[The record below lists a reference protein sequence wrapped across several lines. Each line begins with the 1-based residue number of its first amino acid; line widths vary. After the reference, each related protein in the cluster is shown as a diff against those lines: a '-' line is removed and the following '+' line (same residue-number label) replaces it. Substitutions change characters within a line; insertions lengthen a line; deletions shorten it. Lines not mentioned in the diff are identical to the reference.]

1 MARILAVDDEP
12 DFSATI
18 KSGLEAH
25 GFEVDTY
32 NDPELVLSQFKA
44 KKYDMVLLDFDMPKM
59 DGIDV
64 FQEIRRRDG
73 DVRICF
79 LSGYDKYYKEFNE
92 LFPESGVR
100 LFIQKPI
107 GISDLVNRINSEL
120 NPPIHSAA
128 GN

>member
-1 MARILAVDDEP
+1 MARILAIDDEA

-18 KSGLEAH
+18 KSGLEAY
-25 GFEVDTY
+25 GFEVETY

-44 KKYDMVLLDFDMPKM
+44 SKYDMVLLDFDMPKM

-79 LSGYDKYYKEFNE
+79 LSGYDKYYKEFND

-107 GISDLVNRINSEL
+107 GIAELVSRINSEL
-120 NPPIHSAA
+120 NPPIPSAA